1 MRVVCELVF
10 LPFMVVGLS
19 VCLIYVVKN
28 LRLKVCLTVL
38 FKYMCRLTENRSYT
52 FQISK
57 VENVKCT
64 TIANHRKLGSSKKE
78 FKRQKIESR

>member
-1 MRVVCELVF
+1 MSIFSFMTSEFCLFFNKVF
-10 LPFMVVGLS
+10 SNSRLL
-19 VCLIYVVKN
+19 KN
-28 LRLKVCLTVL
+28 RP
-38 FKYMCRLTENRSYT
+38 YT

-57 VENVKCT
+57 EENVKCT